1 MTVAS
6 PVPSQPSRRWVALHV
21 LLLLAIVAALLAPMA
36 TLEAVRAVDL
46 APPDHLVISEVVTG
60 GASASDELIELHN
73 PTTVSLPLEG
83 LEVIYVTST
92 GATITRRAAWA
103 LGAASV
109 PPGGHALIANASGI
123 YASIADATYTSG
135 MAATGGSVAVRIL
148 GATTAIDAAGWGTA
162 ASAWMEGT
170 PAVAPAAGASIERLP
185 GGTLGSGQD
194 TGDNAV
200 DFVERLAPEPQNL
213 GSPPTPDPAGATP
226 SAQPSMTPEPPAT
239 PGPTPGPTLLPS
251 PMPVPTPTATPA
263 ATVAEARAA
272 PDGSIVTIEAVALTG
287 SGFHDGGGF
296 VADVTGGIAVLI
308 TEGTFARGE
317 RLRITGE
324 LDDRFSQRT
333 LRAGSAASLGTAA
346 EPEPTTT
353 TTGEVGENLE
363 GRLVATRGAIVG
375 SPTTLSSGLAF
386 DIDDGSGATRVVI
399 GTATGIDTSAW
410 LPGMDVA
417 LAGVAGQRDSTGS
430 GTDGYRVLLRD
441 IADVISLKPPAGP
454 PAPGGGDGGVTSIA
468 EARQA
473 ERETTLTI
481 RGIVTLPSGLVD
493 DGTAVV
499 QDATGAILLRIG
511 ADAGRLRL
519 GARVEA
525 SGKRSTLSGME
536 SLRVT
541 EPIVLLGNG
550 AEPAP
555 RRVRTGGVREADEA
569 RLVVASGALVASA
582 RRASSGTVSFEIDD
596 GSGPLRVSL
605 SAALRADRD
614 SLSAGTWVEVRG
626 VLGQETSLAQP
637 DEGYRIWPRSS
648 AEVRVTAPAAGDGGE
663 GSGGAGS
670 GSAGSGGGSSGPAGS
685 LGDVNDA
692 DLAHLRIAATLVV
705 GRWTELGLGGLLWD
719 GSRLVAVHASSR
731 AVVSRL
737 THERRP
743 PLALD
748 LGGLQVAGI
757 DRATGVP
764 AVRLGSRPGQ
774 TTAVDAQPAP
784 PRGTLRGDVPAWVSV
799 VGQLSGSGSR
809 RVLTVDGE
817 GVALHERCEEA
828 DDHDD
833 DDRHGPRGAVSVI
846 GVALGDPVRLLV
858 PCGGLR
864 SAPSIA
870 GDATLA
876 AVGRG
881 ASAPLLAPHATGGGA
896 AVDPRRPIVAG
907 LLLAAAAVLVGGAA
921 LGRRRGS
928 RAEEPASPDD
938 ADAAAGPET
947 HLTLVR
953 VPHEGGP

>member
-6 PVPSQPSRRWVALHV
+6 PVPSQRSRRWVALHV
-21 LLLLAIVAALLAPMA
+21 LLLLAIVAALVAPMA
-36 TLEAVRAVDL
+36 TLETVRAVDL
-46 APPDHLVISEVVTG
+46 TPPDHLVISEVVTG

-92 GATITRRAAWA
+92 GATVTRRVAWA
-103 LGAASV
+103 LGAAYV
-109 PPGGHALIANASGI
+109 PPGGHVLIANASGI

-148 GATTAIDAAGWGTA
+148 GATTAIDAAGWGNA
-162 ASAWMEGT
+162 GNAWIEGT
-170 PAVAPAAGASIERLP
+170 PAVAPAVGASIERLP
-185 GGTLGSGQD
+185 GGVAGSSLD

-213 GSPPTPDPAGATP
+213 GSPPTPDPAATP
-226 SAQPSMTPEPPAT
+226 TAQPSMTPEPPAT
-239 PGPTPGPTLLPS
+239 PDPTPGPTLPPS
-251 PMPVPTPTATPA
+251 PTPLPTQTSTAVTI
-263 ATVAEARAA
+263 AEARAA
-272 PDGSIVTIEAVALTG
+272 PDGSIVTIDAVALTG

-296 VADVTGGIAVLI
+296 VADGTGGIAVLM
-308 TEGTFARGE
+308 TEGTFARGA

-333 LRAGSAASLGTAA
+333 LRAGSAASLGSAA
-346 EPEPTTT
+346 EPEPTATM
-353 TTGEVGENLE
+353 TGAVGENTE
-363 GRLVATRGAIVG
+363 GRLVATSGAIVG

-386 DIDDGSGATRVVI
+386 DVDDGSGATRVVI

-410 LPGMDVA
+410 LPGMNVA
-417 LAGVAGQRDSTGS
+417 FAGVAGQRDSTGS

-441 IADVISLKPPAGP
+441 VADVISLTPPAGP
-454 PAPGGGDGGVTSIA
+454 PPPGGGAGGVTSIA
-468 EARQA
+468 EARRA
-473 ERETTLTI
+473 ERETSLTI

-493 DGTAVV
+493 EGTAVI
-499 QDATGAILLRIG
+499 QDATGAILVRIG
-511 ADAGRLRL
+511 AEAGRLEL

-525 SGKRSTLSGME
+525 SGRRSTLSGME

-550 AEPAP
+550 AEPAA

-596 GSGPLRVSL
+596 GSGALRVSL
-605 SAALRADRD
+605 SAALQADRD

-663 GSGGAGS
+663 GSGGDGTGGAGS
-670 GSAGSGGGSSGPAGS
+670 AGGSSGPVGS

-705 GRWTELGLGGLLWD
+705 GRWTELGLAGLLWD
-719 GSRLVAVHASSR
+719 GSRLVAVHESSR

-764 AVRLGSRPGQ
+764 AVRLGSGPGQ

-784 PRGTLRGDVPAWVSV
+784 PRATLRGDVPAWVSV

-809 RVLTVDGE
+809 RVLTVDGSR
-817 GVALHERCEEA
+817 VALHERCA
-828 DDHDD
+828 GDDDNDD
-833 DDRHGPRGAVSVI
+833 DDRHGPRGAVSVT

-876 AVGRG
+876 AVGRAAG
-881 ASAPLLAPHATGGGA
+881 APGPAPDSTGGSA
-896 AVDPRRPIVAG
+896 RIDPRRPIVAG
-907 LLLAAAAVLVGGAA
+907 LLLAAAATLAGGAA

-928 RAEEPASPDD
+928 RDDETASPDD
-938 ADAAAGPET
+938 ADDLGGPEP

-953 VPHEGGP
+953 VSHEGGP